1 VTHSFLYAL
10 ISMLFAGA
18 NDTLLKKQA
27 ISGHCQSQY
36 MAVAGVVWSSVF
48 ICSAFYRGQ
57 YLPSPETISW
67 TLAIGVLSAFANY
80 MLIYSMRK
88 LEAGVASTIYRLNLA
103 LAAIIAFVFLAE
115 PINLL
120 KICGL
125 ILACS
130 AVFCFVQHQQKIISK
145 GVWPMLL
152 VVVIASAMRAVYGIC
167 YKIALAKGVQYMWLL
182 SGPGLGWTVLGTIT
196 AFNSGGLRIPVGNL
210 LRGVFSGFLLCGLI
224 FFFAKALE
232 DGQASVIIPISQMS
246 FVITAVLAWL
256 FFKEKPSV
264 RKIVGLVLACL
275 SISILSQSG

>member
-1 VTHSFLYAL
+1 MTHSFLYAL
-10 ISMLFAGA
+10 ISLLFAGA

-27 ISGHCQSQY
+27 MSGHCQSQY
-36 MAVAGVVWSSVF
+36 MAIAGAVWSSVF
-48 ICSAFYRGQ
+48 ICSAFYHGQ
-57 YLPSPETISW
+57 YLPSMETIRW
-67 TLAIGVLSAFANY
+67 TLTIGVLSAFANY

-88 LEAGVASTIYRLNLA
+88 LEASVASTIYRLNLA
-103 LAAIIAFVFLAE
+103 MAAIIAFVILAE

-120 KICGL
+120 KIIGL
-125 ILACS
+125 ALACS
-130 AVFCFVQHQQKIISK
+130 AVFCFVRHQQEIISK
-145 GVWPMLL
+145 SVWPMLL

-196 AFNSGGLRIPVGNL
+196 AFSSGGMRIPVKNL

-224 FFFAKALE
+224 FFFAKALQ

-246 FVITAVLAWL
+246 FVVTAVLAWL

-264 RKIVGLVLACL
+264 RKIVGLILACL